1 MRWSAL
7 LVVLAVAQPALA
19 ETKADAL
26 FKKGKQ
32 QLAEKKYSLACVTFE
47 KVDRLDP
54 GIGAKL
60 NVAKC
65 YEEWGKLAKAYR
77 WYSDAEKM
85 ADESSD
91 KRGPKIKELLE
102 ALDSDI
108 PRLTIKLPPKVEP
121 AGLTVK
127 LDGAVVAADAFGSEQ
142 RVDPGS
148 HVIEY
153 EANGEKKSKTV
164 PLERGGSTEVTLE
177 IPKRVVKPKVDPIV
191 VIPPK
196 TEPRPEPPSRARLIA
211 GIAIGSAGVA
221 ALGVAGYLTLDAR
234 GSYNDAL
241 ATHCMGSTN
250 MCSDEGVRITGDAR
264 GRANTATVIAIIGA
278 AAVAGGVVL
287 FVTAPKRRPETM
299 VYLAPAIG
307 SDGGGIVLGGGF

>member
-32 QLAEKKYSLACVTFE
+32 QLADKKYSLACVTFE

-91 KRGPKIKELLE
+91 KRRPKIKELLE
-102 ALDSDI
+102 TLDSDV
-108 PRLTIKLPPKVEP
+108 PRLTIKLPPGVEP
-121 AGLTVK
+121 AGLKAK
-127 LDGAVVAADAFGSEQ
+127 LDGAAVEADAFGSEQ

-177 IPKRVVKPKVDPIV
+177 IPKRVVKPKADPIV

-196 TEPRPEPPSRARLIA
+196 TAPPKPPSRARLIA

-221 ALGVAGYLTLDAR
+221 ALGVSGYLTLDAR
-234 GSYNDAL
+234 SAYNDAL

-264 GRANTATVIAIIGA
+264 SRANTATVIAVIGA

-287 FVTAPKRRPETM
+287 FVTAPKRRSNEAM